1 MAARPPLPARAVPE
15 PASSLERLGALE
27 GVDESAWLDVIQKM
41 EQVYT
46 QLIDDEVKL
55 EQKNAELELQQQ
67 FIASV
72 MASMSD
78 VLVVCDRSGR
88 IEQVNRALCELV
100 GRSEAELVGQ
110 PVARLLADAGSQER
124 AQRAMQGST
133 QQGVEIELN
142 LLDRHGQPLSVDASC
157 TPRFGGVRR
166 RLGTVWVGRPTGEL
180 KRAYQELQAAHAALK
195 SAQQQLLHSEKMA
208 SLGQLVAGVAHELN
222 NPISFVL
229 GNTHALQKYCN
240 RLQSYLSAVHQ
251 QRPNADLADLADLAE
266 LSALRQ
272 RLRID
277 RLLDDLPELI
287 AGTLEGAQR
296 TADIVQGLK
305 RFSAMDPQEHQPL
318 ELAAVI
324 ELAIAWVQKGQA
336 EPVQL
341 RWQRPATA
349 LPVRG
354 SAGQLQQVLMNLLQN
369 ACYAVA
375 TQPPERRWVEIRA
388 TADASWVRV
397 CVLDAGAGIAPE
409 HLPRIFDPF
418 YTTKPVGQGTGL
430 GLSISYGIVEEHGG
444 QLRARN
450 SAHAGAEFELSL
462 PRACAP

>member
-1 MAARPPLPARAVPE
+1 MASRHPLPVRPL
-15 PASSLERLGALE
+15 PDPRSSLDRPGSLE
-27 GVDESAWLDVIQKM
+27 GIDETAWLDVIQKM

-100 GRSEAELVGQ
+100 GGCEGELIGQ
-110 PVARLLADAGSQER
+110 PVTLLLADQPSQER
-124 AQRAMQGST
+124 AQWAMQDSAG
-133 QQGVEIELN
+133 QGVVIELN

-157 TPRFGGVRR
+157 TPRLGGARR
-166 RLGTVWVGRPTGEL
+166 RLGTVWVGRQTGEL

-195 SAQQQLLHSEKMA
+195 RTQQQLLHSEKMA

-229 GNTHALQKYCN
+229 GNTHALQKYCS
-240 RLQSYLSAVHQ
+240 RLQTYLGAVHG
-251 QRPNADLADLADLAE
+251 QRPEAE
-266 LSALRQ
+266 LRALRQ
-272 RLRID
+272 QLRID
-277 RLLDDLPELI
+277 HLLGDLPDLL

-296 TADIVQGLK
+296 TADIVHGLK
-305 RFSAMDPQEHQPL
+305 RFSAMDRQERQPL
-318 ELAAVI
+318 ELAQVI
-324 ELAIAWVQKGQA
+324 ERAIEWVQKGQSV
-336 EPVQL
+336 PVPL
-341 RWQRPATA
+341 RWQRPDTA

-375 TQPPERRWVEIRA
+375 TQPPARRWVAISA
-388 TADASWVRV
+388 VADASQVRV
-397 CVLDAGAGIAPE
+397 SVLDGGAGMAPE
-409 HLPRIFDPF
+409 HLSRIFDPF
-418 YTTKPVGQGTGL
+418 FTTKPVGQGTGL

-444 QLRARN
+444 QLSGRN
-450 SAHAGAEFELSL
+450 SAHAGAEFELTL
-462 PRACAP
+462 PRADAP

>member
-1 MAARPPLPARAVPE
+1 MSPRPITPPWQASQLGR
-15 PASSLERLGALE
+15 SSLDSPAAPE
-27 GVDESAWLDVIQKM
+27 GLDESAWLDVIQKM

-100 GRSEAELVGQ
+100 WRSEAELVGQ
-110 PVARLLADAGSQER
+110 PVARLLADAGRQER
-124 AQRAMQGST
+124 AQRAMQDST

-251 QRPNADLADLADLAE
+251 QRPNADLAE

-272 RLRID
+272 RLHID

-341 RWQRPATA
+341 RWQRPGTA

-375 TQPPERRWVEIRA
+375 NQPPERRWVEIRA
-388 TADASWVRV
+388 TADASQVRV

>member
-1 MAARPPLPARAVPE
+1 MASRHPLPTRPL
-15 PASSLERLGALE
+15 PDPRSSLDRPGSLE
-27 GVDESAWLDVIQKM
+27 GIDETAWLDVIQKM

-100 GRSEAELVGQ
+100 GGCEGELIGQ
-110 PVARLLADAGSQER
+110 PVARLLADQPSQER
-124 AQRAMQGST
+124 AQWAMQSSAG
-133 QQGVEIELN
+133 QGVVIELN

-157 TPRFGGVRR
+157 TPRLGGARR
-166 RLGTVWVGRPTGEL
+166 RLGTVWVGRQTGEL

-195 SAQQQLLHSEKMA
+195 RTQQQLLHSEKMA

-229 GNTHALQKYCN
+229 GNTHALQKYCS
-240 RLQSYLSAVHQ
+240 RLQTYLGAVHG
-251 QRPNADLADLADLAE
+251 QRPEAE
-266 LSALRQ
+266 LRALRQ
-272 RLRID
+272 QLRID
-277 RLLDDLPELI
+277 HLLGDLPDLL

-296 TADIVQGLK
+296 TADIVHGLK
-305 RFSAMDPQEHQPL
+305 RFSAMDRQEHQPL
-318 ELAAVI
+318 ELAGVI
-324 ELAIAWVQKGQA
+324 ERAIEWVQKGQSV
-336 EPVQL
+336 PVPL
-341 RWQRPATA
+341 RWQRPDTA

-375 TQPPERRWVEIRA
+375 TQPPAQRWVAISA
-388 TADASWVRV
+388 VADASQVRV
-397 CVLDAGAGIAPE
+397 SVLDGGAGIAPE
-409 HLPRIFDPF
+409 HLSRIFDPF
-418 YTTKPVGQGTGL
+418 FTTKPVGQGTGL

-444 QLRARN
+444 QLSGRN

-462 PRACAP
+462 PRADAP

>member
-1 MAARPPLPARAVPE
+1 MVARPALPARFPSE
-15 PASSLERLGALE
+15 PGSSLDPLGALE
-27 GVDESAWLDVIQKM
+27 GVDETAWLDVIQKM

-110 PVARLLADAGSQER
+110 PVARLLADASSQER
-124 AQRAMQGST
+124 AQGAMQDST
-133 QQGVEIELN
+133 QQGLEIELN

-157 TPRFGGVRR
+157 TPRFGGARR

-229 GNTHALQKYCN
+229 GNTHALQKYCS
-240 RLQSYLSAVHQ
+240 RMQSYLSAVHQ
-251 QRPNADLADLADLAE
+251 RRTDAE
-266 LSALRQ
+266 LGELRQ
-272 RLRID
+272 RLHID
-277 RLLDDLPELI
+277 RMLHDLPELI

-305 RFSAMDPQEHQPL
+305 RFSAMDPQEHLPL

-336 EPVQL
+336 QPVQL
-341 RWQRPATA
+341 RWQRPAMA

-388 TADASWVRV
+388 TADANHVRV

>member
-1 MAARPPLPARAVPE
+1 MASRHPLPTRPL
-15 PASSLERLGALE
+15 PDPRSSLDRPSSLEGI
-27 GVDESAWLDVIQKM
+27 DETAWLDVIQKM

-55 EQKNAELELQQQ
+55 EHKNAELELQQQ

-100 GRSEAELVGQ
+100 GGCEAELIGQ
-110 PVARLLADAGSQER
+110 PVACLLADEASQER
-124 AQRAMQGST
+124 AQWAMQSSAG
-133 QQGVEIELN
+133 QGVVIELN

-157 TPRFGGVRR
+157 TPRLGGARR
-166 RLGTVWVGRPTGEL
+166 RLGTVWVGRQTGEL

-195 SAQQQLLHSEKMA
+195 RTQQQLLHSEKMA

-229 GNTHALQKYCN
+229 GNTHALQKYGS
-240 RLQSYLSAVHQ
+240 RLQSYLGAVHG
-251 QRPNADLADLADLAE
+251 QRPEAE
-266 LSALRQ
+266 LRALRQ
-272 RLRID
+272 QLRID
-277 RLLDDLPELI
+277 HLLSDLPDLM

-305 RFSAMDPQEHQPL
+305 RFSAMDRQERQPL
-318 ELAAVI
+318 ELAGVI
-324 ELAIAWVQKGQA
+324 ERAIEWVQKGQP
-336 EPVQL
+336 EPVPL
-341 RWQRPATA
+341 RWQRPDTA
-349 LPVRG
+349 LPVQG

-375 TQPPERRWVEIRA
+375 TQPPARRWVEISA
-388 TADASWVRV
+388 VADASQVRV
-397 CVLDAGAGIAPE
+397 TVLDGGAGIAPE
-409 HLPRIFDPF
+409 HLSRIFDPF
-418 YTTKPVGQGTGL
+418 FTTKPVGQGTGL

-444 QLRARN
+444 QLSGRN

-462 PRACAP
+462 PRVDAP

>member
-1 MAARPPLPARAVPE
+1 LPARSVPE
-15 PASSLERLGALE
+15 PASSLERFGALE

-100 GRSEAELVGQ
+100 WRSEAELVGQ
-110 PVARLLADAGSQER
+110 PVARLLADAGRQER
-124 AQRAMQGST
+124 AQRAMQDST

-251 QRPNADLADLADLAE
+251 QRPNADLAE

-272 RLRID
+272 RLHID
-277 RLLDDLPELI
+277 RMLDDLPELI

-336 EPVQL
+336 EPVH
-341 RWQRPATA
+341 
-349 LPVRG
+349 G

-375 TQPPERRWVEIRA
+375 AQPPERRWVEIRA
-388 TADASWVRV
+388 DADDSWVRV